1 MRALAAG
8 NKKRFALFAIIIIT
22 IIILLITSLR
32 LALKHE
38 PEQYKIESN
47 ITLYDSDYVPIKTEE
62 EATIN
67 KKWDGNYYLTLNNS
81 KSTYK
86 LNKKVVSFNETKSK
100 VTLYG
105 EVFKVLFDGQVEKY
119 VKDTEIKNNSGDQF
133 YKIAD
138 RQYLLISDSIRNESG
153 SISTSKY
160 LYVIIDKSGNTLI
173 LNNQIYA
180 KTINPIVLTTS
191 SYKFDI
197 ANEKLL
203 VGSNEIDL
211 KKIIGSS
218 NEYKE
223 KEPEEEPEENTNEA
237 GEENTKD
244 DEDNQE
250 DKDNNKNENIWGPNG
265 NMQNGEG
272 SVNGNQNTQNNQ
284 NGSVNNGGSI
294 IQGGGTT
301 NSNTNKT
308 PLAKSVSLRGAI
320 ATSSYIDIEYAVQDP
335 ENKYQTV
342 YAFVEAVGYEN
353 MIALDKNATTYRLTD
368 LEPNT
373 EYKITLGYKQIT
385 ADNEIEDQI
394 EDVLSVRTTRINAKL
409 DITKVLAGKQKVY
422 FNLKLD
428 QNYAFDYA
436 KVALYVDGMKES
448 DMVVNL
454 TEAVKQN
461 GWSNV
466 LTFENYGSE
475 IVLQVEG
482 TSHDGT
488 PVSTNIQAKYR
499 NY

>member
-8 NKKRFALFAIIIIT
+8 NKKRFALFAIIIII

-47 ITLYDSDYVPIKTEE
+47 VTLYDSDYVPIKTEE

-67 KKWDGNYYLTLNNS
+67 KKWDGNYYLTLKNS
-81 KSTYK
+81 KNTYK
-86 LNKKVVSFNETKSK
+86 LNKKVVSFNETNSK

-138 RQYLLISDSIRNESG
+138 RQYLLISDSIKNDSG

-173 LNNQIYA
+173 LNNEIYA

-223 KEPEEEPEENTNEA
+223 KEPEEQEENTNET
-237 GEENTKD
+237 TKED
-244 DEDNQE
+244 TEDEEDN
-250 DKDNNKNENIWGPNG
+250 KNNNNNNNNNKNENIWGPNG

-272 SVNGNQNTQNNQ
+272 SANGNQNNQ
-284 NGSVNNGGSI
+284 DGSVNTGGSI
-294 IQGGGTT
+294 GQGGGIT

-320 ATSSYIDIEYAVQDP
+320 ATSSYIDIEYVVQDP

-342 YAFVEAVGYEN
+342 YAFIEAVGYEN
-353 MIALDKNATTYRLTD
+353 MIALDKNVTTYRLTD

-394 EDVLSVRTTRINAKL
+394 EDVLSVRTTRLNAKL

-454 TEAVKQN
+454 AEAVKQD

-466 LTFENYGSE
+466 LAFENYGSE

>member
-38 PEQYKIESN
+38 TEQYKVESN

-86 LNKKVVSFNETKSK
+86 LNKKVVSFNEAKSK

-197 ANEKLL
+197 ANEKLI

-223 KEPEEEPEENTNEA
+223 KEPEEDTNEDK
-237 GEENTKD
+237 EDSKD
-244 DEDNQE
+244 KVEHEQ
-250 DKDNNKNENIWGPNG
+250 NNNNNENQNSNI
-265 NMQNGEG
+265 QNGEG
-272 SVNGNQNTQNNQ
+272 TAVGNQNTQNNQ
-284 NGSVNNGGSI
+284 NNNSNSGSNV
-294 IQGGGTT
+294 QGGGIT

-308 PLAKSVSLRGAI
+308 PLSKSVSLRGAI

-335 ENKYQTV
+335 EHKYQTV

-448 DMVVNL
+448 DLVVNL

>member
-8 NKKRFALFAIIIIT
+8 NKRRFALFAIIIIT

-197 ANEKLL
+197 ANEKLI

-223 KEPEEEPEENTNEA
+223 KEPEENTNEDK
-237 GEENTKD
+237 EDSKD
-244 DEDNQE
+244 KVEHEQ
-250 DKDNNKNENIWGPNG
+250 NNNNNG
-265 NMQNGEG
+265 NQNSNIQNGEG
-272 SVNGNQNTQNNQ
+272 TAVGNQNTQNNQ
-284 NGSVNNGGSI
+284 NNNSNSGSNV
-294 IQGGGTT
+294 QGGGQSGGIT

-308 PLAKSVSLRGAI
+308 PLSKSVSLRGAI

-335 ENKYQTV
+335 EHKYQTV

-385 ADNEIEDQI
+385 EDNEIEDQI

-448 DMVVNL
+448 DLVVNL

-488 PVSTNIQAKYR
+488 PVSTNIQAKYK

>member
-67 KKWDGNYYLTLNNS
+67 KRWDGNYYLTLNNS

-86 LNKKVVSFNETKSK
+86 LNKKVVSFNEKNSK

-119 VKDTEIKNNSGDQF
+119 IKDTEIKNNSGDQF

-138 RQYLLISDSIRNESG
+138 RQYLLISDSIKNDSG

-173 LNNQIYA
+173 LNNEIYA

-223 KEPEEEPEENTNEA
+223 KEPEEQEENTNET
-237 GEENTKD
+237 TKED
-244 DEDNQE
+244 TEDEEDN
-250 DKDNNKNENIWGPNG
+250 KNNNNNNNNENIWGPNG

-272 SVNGNQNTQNNQ
+272 SVNGNQNTQAGQ
-284 NGSVNNGGSI
+284 NGNVNNGGTVE
-294 IQGGGTT
+294 QGGGII
-301 NSNTNKT
+301 SSDKNKT

-335 ENKYQTV
+335 EHKYQTV

-448 DMVVNL
+448 DLVVNL

>member
-197 ANEKLL
+197 ANEKLI

-223 KEPEEEPEENTNEA
+223 KEPEEDTNEDK
-237 GEENTKD
+237 EDSKD
-244 DEDNQE
+244 KVGHEQ
-250 DKDNNKNENIWGPNG
+250 NNNN
-265 NMQNGEG
+265 
-272 SVNGNQNTQNNQ
+272 NGNQNTQNNQ
-284 NGSVNNGGSI
+284 NNNSNSGSNV
-294 IQGGGTT
+294 QGGGQSGGIT

-308 PLAKSVSLRGAI
+308 PLSKSVSLRGAI

-335 ENKYQTV
+335 EHKYQTV

-448 DMVVNL
+448 DLVVNL

>member
-1 MRALAAG
+1 M
-8 NKKRFALFAIIIIT
+8 
-22 IIILLITSLR
+22 
-32 LALKHE
+32 
-38 PEQYKIESN
+38 
-47 ITLYDSDYVPIKTEE
+47 
-62 EATIN
+62 
-67 KKWDGNYYLTLNNS
+67 
-81 KSTYK
+81 
-86 LNKKVVSFNETKSK
+86 
-100 VTLYG
+100 
-105 EVFKVLFDGQVEKY
+105 
-119 VKDTEIKNNSGDQF
+119 
-133 YKIAD
+133 
-138 RQYLLISDSIRNESG
+138 LISDSIRNESG

-173 LNNQIYA
+173 LNNEIYA

-223 KEPEEEPEENTNEA
+223 KEPEEQEENTNET
-237 GEENTKD
+237 TKED
-244 DEDNQE
+244 TEDEEDN
-250 DKDNNKNENIWGPNG
+250 KNNNNNNNNENIWGPNG

-272 SVNGNQNTQNNQ
+272 SVNGNQNTQAGQ
-284 NGSVNNGGSI
+284 NGNVNNGGTVG
-294 IQGGGTT
+294 QGGGII
-301 NSNTNKT
+301 SSDKNKT

-342 YAFVEAVGYEN
+342 YAFIEAVGYEN

-394 EDVLSVRTTRINAKL
+394 EDVLSVRTTRLNAKL

-448 DMVVNL
+448 DIVVNL
-454 TEAVKQN
+454 TEAAKAD

-466 LTFENYGSE
+466 LAFENYGSE

-482 TSHDGT
+482 TSHDGA
-488 PVSTNIQAKYR
+488 PVKTNIQAKYR

>member
-203 VGSNEIDL
+203 VGSNEMDL

-223 KEPEEEPEENTNEA
+223 KEPEEEPEENRN
-237 GEENTKD
+237 
-244 DEDNQE
+244 E
-250 DKDNNKNENIWGPNG
+250 DKEDSKDKVEHEQNNNNNG
-265 NMQNGEG
+265 NQNSNIQNGEG
-272 SVNGNQNTQNNQ
+272 TAVGNQNTQNNQ
-284 NGSVNNGGSI
+284 NNNSNSGSNV
-294 IQGGGTT
+294 QGGGQSGGIT

-308 PLAKSVSLRGAI
+308 PLSKSVSLRGAI

-335 ENKYQTV
+335 EHKYQTV

-448 DMVVNL
+448 DLVVNL

>member
-67 KKWDGNYYLTLNNS
+67 KRWDGNYYLTLNNS

-223 KEPEEEPEENTNEA
+223 KEPEEEPEENRN
-237 GEENTKD
+237 
-244 DEDNQE
+244 E
-250 DKDNNKNENIWGPNG
+250 DKEDSKDKVEHEQNNNNNG
-265 NMQNGEG
+265 NQNSNIQNGEG
-272 SVNGNQNTQNNQ
+272 TAVGNQNTQNNQ
-284 NGSVNNGGSI
+284 NNNSNSGSNV
-294 IQGGGTT
+294 QGGGQSGGIT

-308 PLAKSVSLRGAI
+308 PLSKSVSLRGAI

-335 ENKYQTV
+335 EHKYQTV

-448 DMVVNL
+448 DLVVNL

>member
-67 KKWDGNYYLTLNNS
+67 KRWDGNYYLTLNNS

-86 LNKKVVSFNETKSK
+86 LNKKVVSFNEKNSK

-119 VKDTEIKNNSGDQF
+119 IKDTEIKNNSGDQF

-138 RQYLLISDSIRNESG
+138 RQYLLISDSIKNDSG

-173 LNNQIYA
+173 LNNEIYA

-211 KKIIGSS
+211 KKIIGSF

-223 KEPEEEPEENTNEA
+223 KEPEEQEENTNET
-237 GEENTKD
+237 TKED
-244 DEDNQE
+244 TEDEEDN
-250 DKDNNKNENIWGPNG
+250 KNNNNNNNNENIWGPNG

-272 SVNGNQNTQNNQ
+272 SVNGNQNTQAGQ
-284 NGSVNNGGSI
+284 NGNVNNGGTVE
-294 IQGGGTT
+294 QGGGII
-301 NSNTNKT
+301 SSDKNKT

-342 YAFVEAVGYEN
+342 YAFIEAVGYEN

-394 EDVLSVRTTRINAKL
+394 EDVLSVRTTRLNAKL

-448 DMVVNL
+448 DIVVNL
-454 TEAVKQN
+454 TETAKAD

-466 LTFENYGSE
+466 LAFENYGSE

-482 TSHDGT
+482 TSHDGA
-488 PVSTNIQAKYR
+488 PVKTNIQAKYR

>member
-38 PEQYKIESN
+38 TEQYKIESN

-86 LNKKVVSFNETKSK
+86 LNKKVVSFNEAKSK

-197 ANEKLL
+197 ANEKLI

-223 KEPEEEPEENTNEA
+223 KEPEEDTNEDK
-237 GEENTKD
+237 EDSKD
-244 DEDNQE
+244 KVEHEQ
-250 DKDNNKNENIWGPNG
+250 NNNNNENQNSNI
-265 NMQNGEG
+265 QNGEG
-272 SVNGNQNTQNNQ
+272 TAVGNQNTQNNQ
-284 NGSVNNGGSI
+284 NNNSNSGSNV
-294 IQGGGTT
+294 QGGGIT

-308 PLAKSVSLRGAI
+308 PLSKSVSLRGAI

-335 ENKYQTV
+335 EHKYQTV

-448 DMVVNL
+448 DLVVNL

>member
-38 PEQYKIESN
+38 TEQYKIEIN

-86 LNKKVVSFNETKSK
+86 LNKKVVSFNEAKSK

-197 ANEKLL
+197 ANEKLI

-223 KEPEEEPEENTNEA
+223 KEPEEDTNEDK
-237 GEENTKD
+237 EDSKD
-244 DEDNQE
+244 KVEHEQ
-250 DKDNNKNENIWGPNG
+250 NNNNNENQNSNI
-265 NMQNGEG
+265 QNGEG
-272 SVNGNQNTQNNQ
+272 TAVGNQNTQNNQ
-284 NGSVNNGGSI
+284 NNNSNSGSNV
-294 IQGGGTT
+294 QGGGIT

-308 PLAKSVSLRGAI
+308 PLSKSVSLRGAI

-335 ENKYQTV
+335 EHKYQTV

-448 DMVVNL
+448 DLVVNL

>member
-223 KEPEEEPEENTNEA
+223 KEPEEEPEENRN
-237 GEENTKD
+237 
-244 DEDNQE
+244 E
-250 DKDNNKNENIWGPNG
+250 DKEDSKDKVEHEQNNNNNG
-265 NMQNGEG
+265 NQNSNIQNGEG
-272 SVNGNQNTQNNQ
+272 TAVGNQNTQNNQ
-284 NGSVNNGGSI
+284 NNNSNSGSNV
-294 IQGGGTT
+294 QGGGQSGGIT

-308 PLAKSVSLRGAI
+308 PLSKSVSLRGAI

-335 ENKYQTV
+335 EHKYQTV

-394 EDVLSVRTTRINAKL
+394 EDVLSVRTTRLNAKL

-448 DMVVNL
+448 DIVVNL
-454 TEAVKQN
+454 TEAAKAD

>member
-223 KEPEEEPEENTNEA
+223 KEPEEETEENRN
-237 GEENTKD
+237 
-244 DEDNQE
+244 E
-250 DKDNNKNENIWGPNG
+250 DKEDSKDKVEHEQNNNNNG
-265 NMQNGEG
+265 NQNSNIQNGEG
-272 SVNGNQNTQNNQ
+272 TAVGNQNTQNNQ
-284 NGSVNNGGSI
+284 NNNSNSGSNV
-294 IQGGGTT
+294 QGGGQSGGIT

-308 PLAKSVSLRGAI
+308 PLSKSVSLRGAI

-335 ENKYQTV
+335 EHKYQTV

-394 EDVLSVRTTRINAKL
+394 EDVLSVRTTRLNAKL

-448 DMVVNL
+448 DIVVNL
-454 TEAVKQN
+454 TEAAKAD

>member
-86 LNKKVVSFNETKSK
+86 LNKKVVSFNEAKSK

-138 RQYLLISDSIRNESG
+138 RQYLLISDAIRNESG

-197 ANEKLL
+197 ANEKLI

-223 KEPEEEPEENTNEA
+223 KEPEENTNEDK
-237 GEENTKD
+237 EDSKD
-244 DEDNQE
+244 KVEHEQ
-250 DKDNNKNENIWGPNG
+250 NNNNNG
-265 NMQNGEG
+265 NQNSNIQNGEG
-272 SVNGNQNTQNNQ
+272 TAVGNQNTQNNQ
-284 NGSVNNGGSI
+284 NNNSNSGSNV
-294 IQGGGTT
+294 QGGGQSGGIT

-308 PLAKSVSLRGAI
+308 PLSKSVSLRGAI

-335 ENKYQTV
+335 EHKYQTV

-448 DMVVNL
+448 DLVVNL

>member
-86 LNKKVVSFNETKSK
+86 LNKKVVSFNEAKSK

-197 ANEKLL
+197 ANEKLI

-223 KEPEEEPEENTNEA
+223 KEPEEEPEENTNEDK
-237 GEENTKD
+237 EDSKD
-244 DEDNQE
+244 KVEHEQ
-250 DKDNNKNENIWGPNG
+250 NNNNNG
-265 NMQNGEG
+265 NQNSNIQNGEG
-272 SVNGNQNTQNNQ
+272 TSVGNQNTQNN
-284 NGSVNNGGSI
+284 NSNTGSNV
-294 IQGGGTT
+294 QGGGQIGGIT

-308 PLAKSVSLRGAI
+308 PLSKSVSLRGAI

-335 ENKYQTV
+335 EHKYQTV

-448 DMVVNL
+448 DVVVNL

>member
-38 PEQYKIESN
+38 TEQYKIESN

-86 LNKKVVSFNETKSK
+86 LNKKVVSFNEAKSK

-197 ANEKLL
+197 ANEKLI

-223 KEPEEEPEENTNEA
+223 KEPEEDTNEDK
-237 GEENTKD
+237 EDSKD
-244 DEDNQE
+244 KVEHEQ
-250 DKDNNKNENIWGPNG
+250 NNNNNENQNSNI
-265 NMQNGEG
+265 QNGEG
-272 SVNGNQNTQNNQ
+272 TAVGNQNTQNNQ
-284 NGSVNNGGSI
+284 NNNSNSGSNV
-294 IQGGGTT
+294 QGGGIT

-308 PLAKSVSLRGAI
+308 PLSKSVSLRGAI

-335 ENKYQTV
+335 EHKYQTV

-448 DMVVNL
+448 DLVVNL
-454 TEAVKQN
+454 TEAVKQS

>member
-38 PEQYKIESN
+38 TEQYKIESN

-86 LNKKVVSFNETKSK
+86 LNKKVVSFNEAKSK

-153 SISTSKY
+153 SVSTSKY

-197 ANEKLL
+197 ANEKLI

-223 KEPEEEPEENTNEA
+223 KEPEEDTNEDK
-237 GEENTKD
+237 EDSKD
-244 DEDNQE
+244 KVEHEQ
-250 DKDNNKNENIWGPNG
+250 NNNNNENQNSNI
-265 NMQNGEG
+265 QNGEG
-272 SVNGNQNTQNNQ
+272 TAVGNQNTQNNQ
-284 NGSVNNGGSI
+284 NNNSNSGSNV
-294 IQGGGTT
+294 QGGGIT

-308 PLAKSVSLRGAI
+308 PLSKSVSLRGAI

-335 ENKYQTV
+335 EHKYQTV

-448 DMVVNL
+448 DLVVNL

>member
-38 PEQYKIESN
+38 TEQYKIESN
-47 ITLYDSDYVPIKTEE
+47 ITSYDSDYVPIKTEE

-86 LNKKVVSFNETKSK
+86 LNKKVVSFNEAKSK

-197 ANEKLL
+197 ANEKLI

-223 KEPEEEPEENTNEA
+223 KEPEEDTNEDK
-237 GEENTKD
+237 EDSKD
-244 DEDNQE
+244 KVEHEQ
-250 DKDNNKNENIWGPNG
+250 NNNNNENQNSNI
-265 NMQNGEG
+265 QNGEG
-272 SVNGNQNTQNNQ
+272 TAVGNQNTQNNQ
-284 NGSVNNGGSI
+284 NNNSNSGSNV
-294 IQGGGTT
+294 QGGGIT

-308 PLAKSVSLRGAI
+308 PLSKSVSLRGAI

-335 ENKYQTV
+335 EHKYQTV

-448 DMVVNL
+448 DLVVNL

>member
-38 PEQYKIESN
+38 TEQYKIESN

-86 LNKKVVSFNETKSK
+86 LNKKVVSFNEAKSK

-197 ANEKLL
+197 ANEKLI

-223 KEPEEEPEENTNEA
+223 KEPEEDTNEDK
-237 GEENTKD
+237 EDSKD
-244 DEDNQE
+244 KVEHEQ
-250 DKDNNKNENIWGPNG
+250 NNNNNENQNSNI
-265 NMQNGEG
+265 QNGEG
-272 SVNGNQNTQNNQ
+272 TAVGNQNTQNNQ
-284 NGSVNNGGSI
+284 NNNSNSGSNV
-294 IQGGGTT
+294 QGGGIT

-308 PLAKSVSLRGAI
+308 PLSKGVSLRGAI

-335 ENKYQTV
+335 EHKYQTV

-448 DMVVNL
+448 DLVVNL

>member
-197 ANEKLL
+197 ANEKLI

-223 KEPEEEPEENTNEA
+223 KEPEEDTNEDK
-237 GEENTKD
+237 EDSKD
-244 DEDNQE
+244 KVGHEQ
-250 DKDNNKNENIWGPNG
+250 NNNNNG
-265 NMQNGEG
+265 NQNSNIQNGEG
-272 SVNGNQNTQNNQ
+272 TAVGNQNTQNNQ
-284 NGSVNNGGSI
+284 NNNSNSGSNV
-294 IQGGGTT
+294 QGGGQGGGIT

-308 PLAKSVSLRGAI
+308 PLSKSVSLRGAI

-342 YAFVEAVGYEN
+342 YAFIEAVGYEN

-394 EDVLSVRTTRINAKL
+394 EDVLSVRTTRLNAKL

-448 DMVVNL
+448 DIVVNL
-454 TEAVKQN
+454 TEAAKAD

-466 LTFENYGSE
+466 LAFENYGSE

-482 TSHDGT
+482 TSHDGA
-488 PVSTNIQAKYR
+488 PVKTNIQAKYR

>member
-67 KKWDGNYYLTLNNS
+67 KRWDGNYYLTLNNS

-86 LNKKVVSFNETKSK
+86 LNKKVVSFNEKNSK

-173 LNNQIYA
+173 LNNEIYA

-223 KEPEEEPEENTNEA
+223 KEPEEQEENTNET
-237 GEENTKD
+237 TKED
-244 DEDNQE
+244 TEDEEDN
-250 DKDNNKNENIWGPNG
+250 KNNNNNNNNENIWGPNG

-272 SVNGNQNTQNNQ
+272 SVNGNQNTQAGQ
-284 NGSVNNGGSI
+284 NGNVNNGGTVE
-294 IQGGGTT
+294 QGGGII
-301 NSNTNKT
+301 SSDKNKT

-342 YAFVEAVGYEN
+342 YAFIEAVGYEN

-394 EDVLSVRTTRINAKL
+394 EDVLSVRTTRLNAKL

-448 DMVVNL
+448 DIVVNL

-466 LTFENYGSE
+466 LAFENYGSE

-482 TSHDGT
+482 TSHDGA
-488 PVSTNIQAKYR
+488 PVKTNIQAKYR

>member
-38 PEQYKIESN
+38 TEQYKIESN

-86 LNKKVVSFNETKSK
+86 LNKKVVSFNEAKSK

-197 ANEKLL
+197 ANEKLI

-223 KEPEEEPEENTNEA
+223 KEPEEEPEENRN
-237 GEENTKD
+237 
-244 DEDNQE
+244 E
-250 DKDNNKNENIWGPNG
+250 DKEDSKDKVEHEQNNNNNG
-265 NMQNGEG
+265 NQNSNIQNGEG
-272 SVNGNQNTQNNQ
+272 TAVGNQNTQNNQ
-284 NGSVNNGGSI
+284 NNNSNSGSNV
-294 IQGGGTT
+294 QGGGQSGGIT

-308 PLAKSVSLRGAI
+308 PLSKSVSLRGAI

-335 ENKYQTV
+335 EHKYQTV

-448 DMVVNL
+448 DLVVNL

>member
-38 PEQYKIESN
+38 TEQYKIESD

-86 LNKKVVSFNETKSK
+86 LNKKVVSFNEAKSK

-197 ANEKLL
+197 ANEKLI

-223 KEPEEEPEENTNEA
+223 KEPEEEPEEDTNEDK
-237 GEENTKD
+237 EDSKD
-244 DEDNQE
+244 KVEHEQ
-250 DKDNNKNENIWGPNG
+250 NNNNNG
-265 NMQNGEG
+265 NQNSNIQNGEG
-272 SVNGNQNTQNNQ
+272 TAVGNQNTQNNQ
-284 NGSVNNGGSI
+284 NNNSNSGSNV
-294 IQGGGTT
+294 QGGGIT

-308 PLAKSVSLRGAI
+308 PLSKSVSLRGAI

-335 ENKYQTV
+335 EHKYQTV

-448 DMVVNL
+448 DLVVNL

>member
-197 ANEKLL
+197 ANEKLI

-223 KEPEEEPEENTNEA
+223 KEPEEDTNEDK
-237 GEENTKD
+237 EDSKD
-244 DEDNQE
+244 KVEHEQ
-250 DKDNNKNENIWGPNG
+250 NNNNNG
-265 NMQNGEG
+265 NQNSNIQNGEG
-272 SVNGNQNTQNNQ
+272 TAVGNQNTQNNQ
-284 NGSVNNGGSI
+284 NNNSNSGSNV
-294 IQGGGTT
+294 QGGGIT

-308 PLAKSVSLRGAI
+308 PLSKSVSLRGAI

-335 ENKYQTV
+335 EHKYQTV

-448 DMVVNL
+448 DLVVNL

>member
-8 NKKRFALFAIIIIT
+8 NKKRFALFAIIIII

-47 ITLYDSDYVPIKTEE
+47 VTLYDSDYVPIKTEE

-223 KEPEEEPEENTNEA
+223 KEPEEQEENTNET
-237 GEENTKD
+237 TKED
-244 DEDNQE
+244 TEDEEDN
-250 DKDNNKNENIWGPNG
+250 KNNNNNNNNNNNENIWGPNA

-272 SVNGNQNTQNNQ
+272 SANGNQNNQ
-284 NGSVNNGGSI
+284 AGSVNTGGSI
-294 IQGGGTT
+294 GQGGGIT

-320 ATSSYIDIEYAVQDP
+320 ATSSYIDIEYVVQDP

-342 YAFVEAVGYEN
+342 YAFIEAVGYEN

-428 QNYAFDYA
+428 QNYSFDYA

-448 DMVVNL
+448 DIVVNL
-454 TEAVKQN
+454 AEAVKQD

-466 LTFENYGSE
+466 LAFENYGSE

>member
-1 MRALAAG
+1 M
-8 NKKRFALFAIIIIT
+8 
-22 IIILLITSLR
+22 
-32 LALKHE
+32 
-38 PEQYKIESN
+38 
-47 ITLYDSDYVPIKTEE
+47 PIKTEE

-86 LNKKVVSFNETKSK
+86 LNKKVVSFNEAKSK

-197 ANEKLL
+197 ANEKLI

-223 KEPEEEPEENTNEA
+223 KEPEEDTNEDK
-237 GEENTKD
+237 EDSKD
-244 DEDNQE
+244 KVEHEQ
-250 DKDNNKNENIWGPNG
+250 NNNNNENQNSNI
-265 NMQNGEG
+265 QNGEG
-272 SVNGNQNTQNNQ
+272 TAVGNQNTQNNQ
-284 NGSVNNGGSI
+284 NNNSNSGSNV
-294 IQGGGTT
+294 QGGGIT

-308 PLAKSVSLRGAI
+308 PLSKSVSLRGAI

-335 ENKYQTV
+335 EHKYQTV

-448 DMVVNL
+448 DLVVNL

>member
-38 PEQYKIESN
+38 TEQYKIESN

-67 KKWDGNYYLTLNNS
+67 KKWDGNYYLILNNS

-86 LNKKVVSFNETKSK
+86 LNKKVVSFNEAKSK

-197 ANEKLL
+197 ANEKLI

-223 KEPEEEPEENTNEA
+223 KEPEEDTNEDK
-237 GEENTKD
+237 EDSKD
-244 DEDNQE
+244 KVEHEQ
-250 DKDNNKNENIWGPNG
+250 NNNNNENQNSNI
-265 NMQNGEG
+265 QNGEG
-272 SVNGNQNTQNNQ
+272 TAVGNQNTQNNQ
-284 NGSVNNGGSI
+284 NNNSNSGSNV
-294 IQGGGTT
+294 QGGGIT

-308 PLAKSVSLRGAI
+308 PLSKSVSLRGAI

-335 ENKYQTV
+335 EHKYQTV

-448 DMVVNL
+448 DLVVNL

>member
-38 PEQYKIESN
+38 TEQYKIESN

-86 LNKKVVSFNETKSK
+86 LNKKVVSFNEAKSK

-197 ANEKLL
+197 ANEKLI

-223 KEPEEEPEENTNEA
+223 KEPEEEPEEDTNEDK
-237 GEENTKD
+237 EDSKD
-244 DEDNQE
+244 KVEHEQ
-250 DKDNNKNENIWGPNG
+250 NNNNNG
-265 NMQNGEG
+265 NQNSNIQNGEG
-272 SVNGNQNTQNNQ
+272 TAVGNQNTQNNQ
-284 NGSVNNGGSI
+284 NNNSNSGSNV
-294 IQGGGTT
+294 QGGGIT

-308 PLAKSVSLRGAI
+308 PLSKSVSLRGAI

-335 ENKYQTV
+335 EHKYQTV

-448 DMVVNL
+448 DLVVNL

>member
-1 MRALAAG
+1 M
-8 NKKRFALFAIIIIT
+8 
-22 IIILLITSLR
+22 
-32 LALKHE
+32 
-38 PEQYKIESN
+38 
-47 ITLYDSDYVPIKTEE
+47 PIKTEE

-86 LNKKVVSFNETKSK
+86 LNKKVVSFNEAKSK

-197 ANEKLL
+197 ANEKLI

-218 NEYKE
+218 NEYEE
-223 KEPEEEPEENTNEA
+223 KEPEEDTNEDK
-237 GEENTKD
+237 EDSKD
-244 DEDNQE
+244 KVEHEQ
-250 DKDNNKNENIWGPNG
+250 NNNNNENQNSNI
-265 NMQNGEG
+265 QNGEG
-272 SVNGNQNTQNNQ
+272 TAVGNQNTQNNQ
-284 NGSVNNGGSI
+284 NNNSNSGSNV
-294 IQGGGTT
+294 QGGGIT

-308 PLAKSVSLRGAI
+308 PLSKSVSLRGAI

-335 ENKYQTV
+335 EHKYQTV

-448 DMVVNL
+448 DLVVNL

>member
-8 NKKRFALFAIIIIT
+8 NKKRFALFAIIIII

-47 ITLYDSDYVPIKTEE
+47 VTLYDSDYVPIKTEE

-223 KEPEEEPEENTNEA
+223 KEPEEQEENTNET
-237 GEENTKD
+237 TKED
-244 DEDNQE
+244 TEDEEDN
-250 DKDNNKNENIWGPNG
+250 KNNNNNNNNNNNENIWGPNA

-272 SVNGNQNTQNNQ
+272 SANGNQNNQ
-284 NGSVNNGGSI
+284 DGSVNTGGSI
-294 IQGGGTT
+294 GQGGGIT

-320 ATSSYIDIEYAVQDP
+320 ATSSYIDIEYVVQDP

-342 YAFVEAVGYEN
+342 YAFIEAVGYEN

-428 QNYAFDYA
+428 QNYSFDYA

-448 DMVVNL
+448 DIVVNL
-454 TEAVKQN
+454 AEAVKQD

-466 LTFENYGSE
+466 LAFENYGSE

>member
-67 KKWDGNYYLTLNNS
+67 KKWDGNYYLALNNS

-197 ANEKLL
+197 ANEKLI

-223 KEPEEEPEENTNEA
+223 KEPEEDTNEDK
-237 GEENTKD
+237 EDSKD
-244 DEDNQE
+244 KVEHEQ
-250 DKDNNKNENIWGPNG
+250 NNNNNG
-265 NMQNGEG
+265 NQNSNIQNGEG
-272 SVNGNQNTQNNQ
+272 TAVGNQNTQNNQ
-284 NGSVNNGGSI
+284 NNNSNLGSNV
-294 IQGGGTT
+294 QGGGQSGGIT

-308 PLAKSVSLRGAI
+308 PLSKSVSLRGAI

-335 ENKYQTV
+335 EHKYQTV

-448 DMVVNL
+448 DLVVNL

>member
-38 PEQYKIESN
+38 TEQYKIESN

-86 LNKKVVSFNETKSK
+86 LNKKVVSFNEAKSK

-197 ANEKLL
+197 ANEKLI
-203 VGSNEIDL
+203 VGSDEIDL

-218 NEYKE
+218 NEYEE
-223 KEPEEEPEENTNEA
+223 KEPEEDTNEDK
-237 GEENTKD
+237 EDSKD
-244 DEDNQE
+244 KVEHEQ
-250 DKDNNKNENIWGPNG
+250 NNNNNENQNSNI
-265 NMQNGEG
+265 QNGEG
-272 SVNGNQNTQNNQ
+272 TAVGNQNTQNNQ
-284 NGSVNNGGSI
+284 NNNSNSGSNV
-294 IQGGGTT
+294 QGGGIT

-308 PLAKSVSLRGAI
+308 PLSKSVSLRGAI

-335 ENKYQTV
+335 EHKYQTV

-448 DMVVNL
+448 DLVVNL

>member
-1 MRALAAG
+1 LRALAAG

-223 KEPEEEPEENTNEA
+223 KEPEEEPEENRN
-237 GEENTKD
+237 
-244 DEDNQE
+244 E
-250 DKDNNKNENIWGPNG
+250 DKEDSKDKVEHEQNNNNNG
-265 NMQNGEG
+265 NQNSNIQNGEG
-272 SVNGNQNTQNNQ
+272 TAVGNQNTQNNQ
-284 NGSVNNGGSI
+284 NNNSNSGSNV
-294 IQGGGTT
+294 QGGGQSGGIT

-308 PLAKSVSLRGAI
+308 PLSKSVSLRGAI

-335 ENKYQTV
+335 EHKYQTV

-448 DMVVNL
+448 DLVVNL

>member
-8 NKKRFALFAIIIIT
+8 NKKRFALFAIIIIR
-22 IIILLITSLR
+22 IMILLITSRR

-38 PEQYKIESN
+38 TEQYKIEGD
-47 ITLYDSDYVPIKTEE
+47 ITVYDSDYVPIKTEE

-86 LNKKVVSFNETKSK
+86 LNKKVVSFNEAKSK

-138 RQYLLISDSIRNESG
+138 RQYLLLSDSIRNESG

-197 ANEKLL
+197 ANEKLI

-223 KEPEEEPEENTNEA
+223 KEPEEDTNEDK
-237 GEENTKD
+237 EDSKD
-244 DEDNQE
+244 KVEHEQ
-250 DKDNNKNENIWGPNG
+250 NNNNNENQNSNI
-265 NMQNGEG
+265 QNGEG
-272 SVNGNQNTQNNQ
+272 TAVGNQNTQNNQ
-284 NGSVNNGGSI
+284 NNNSNSGSNV
-294 IQGGGTT
+294 QGGGIT

-308 PLAKSVSLRGAI
+308 PLSKSVSLRGAI

-335 ENKYQTV
+335 EHKYQTV

-448 DMVVNL
+448 DLVVNL

>member
-197 ANEKLL
+197 ANEKLI

-223 KEPEEEPEENTNEA
+223 KEPEEDTNEDK
-237 GEENTKD
+237 EDSKD
-244 DEDNQE
+244 KVEHEQ
-250 DKDNNKNENIWGPNG
+250 NNNNNG
-265 NMQNGEG
+265 NQNSNIQNGEG
-272 SVNGNQNTQNNQ
+272 TAVGKQNTQNNQ
-284 NGSVNNGGSI
+284 NNNSNSGSNV
-294 IQGGGTT
+294 QGGGQSGGIT

-308 PLAKSVSLRGAI
+308 PLSKSVSLRGAI

-335 ENKYQTV
+335 EHKYQTV

-448 DMVVNL
+448 DLVVNL

>member
-38 PEQYKIESN
+38 TEQYKIESN

-86 LNKKVVSFNETKSK
+86 LNKKVVSFNEAKSK

-197 ANEKLL
+197 ANEKLI

-218 NEYKE
+218 NEYEE
-223 KEPEEEPEENTNEA
+223 KEPEEDTNEDK
-237 GEENTKD
+237 EDSKD
-244 DEDNQE
+244 KVEHEQ
-250 DKDNNKNENIWGPNG
+250 NNNNNEN
-265 NMQNGEG
+265 QNSNIQHGEG
-272 SVNGNQNTQNNQ
+272 TAVGNQNTQNNQ
-284 NGSVNNGGSI
+284 NNNSNSGSNV
-294 IQGGGTT
+294 QGGGIT

-308 PLAKSVSLRGAI
+308 PLSKSVSLRGAI

-335 ENKYQTV
+335 EHKYQTV

-448 DMVVNL
+448 DLVVNL

>member
-38 PEQYKIESN
+38 TEQYKIESN

-81 KSTYK
+81 KSTYN
-86 LNKKVVSFNETKSK
+86 LNKKVVSFNEAKSK

-197 ANEKLL
+197 ANEKLI

-218 NEYKE
+218 NEYEE
-223 KEPEEEPEENTNEA
+223 KEPEEDTNEDK
-237 GEENTKD
+237 EDSKD
-244 DEDNQE
+244 KVEHEQ
-250 DKDNNKNENIWGPNG
+250 NNNNNENQNSNI
-265 NMQNGEG
+265 QNGEG
-272 SVNGNQNTQNNQ
+272 TAVGNQNTQNNQ
-284 NGSVNNGGSI
+284 NNNSNSGSNV
-294 IQGGGTT
+294 QGGGIT

-308 PLAKSVSLRGAI
+308 PLSKSVSLRGAI

-335 ENKYQTV
+335 EHKYQTV

-448 DMVVNL
+448 DLVVNL